1 MTMKHFDL
9 LTELESSIIKL
20 KTFSNTVTVIANGA
34 ETSSTISIQD
44 SLYHIDET
52 LDDIVCS
59 LRWNYDQLFEA
70 IRSDKSDDVEYDF
83 DGIEQVVN
91 SWQIK

>member
-9 LTELESSIIKL
+9 LTELENSIIKL

-34 ETSSTISIQD
+34 ETSSTLSIQD
-44 SLYHIDET
+44 SLYHIDDT
-52 LDDIVCS
+52 LDDVVCN

-70 IRSDKSDDVEYDF
+70 IRNDDSDGVKYDF
-83 DGIEQVVN
+83 DGLEEVVN
-91 SWQIK
+91 SWLK